1 MSSEEAKRQVQEGLQ
16 RKQIQ
21 RKEAE
26 KEAQL
31 EQYEQDQ
38 IEACNKNCAD
48 AQLRRQ
54 MEETGRI
61 SREQAAARKR
71 ERMKAMAEAQAREDK
86 AVHAVRYYG
95 LACMAIL
102 WIWAMTRLPF
112 WAAVT
117 LILSIAVFPMVYVFR
132 LYYPIER

>member
-16 RKQIQ
+16 HKQIQ

-26 KEAQL
+26 KEARL

-38 IEACNKNCAD
+38 IKACNVNCAD
-48 AQLRRQ
+48 AKLQRKL
-54 MEETGRI
+54 EETGRLN
-61 SREQAAARKR
+61 REQAEERRR
-71 ERMKAMAEAQAREDK
+71 ERQEAMRQEAIREDK

-117 LILSIAVFPMVYVFR
+117 LILSIAVFPMAYIFR